1 MSGEPRLAGTN
12 ECCPGLCIGETNVEK
27 QSMDAVTT
35 AIVAAVLSEAHSSP
49 ETERRDGGALGDS
62 YRTLKEAL
70 VERFEGAPALMQ
82 AIRQLESMDN
92 ARNRQMLHQE
102 VKIMRA
108 DQARNV
114 VIAADDLIKK
124 IRQQPEGEEL
134 LLQART
140 WEKLS

>member
-1 MSGEPRLAGTN
+1 
-12 ECCPGLCIGETNVEK
+12 
-27 QSMDAVTT
+27 MDAVTT
-35 AIVAAVLSEAHSSP
+35 AIVAAVLSEAHYP
-49 ETERRDGGALGDS
+49 EMERQDGGALGDS
-62 YRTLKEAL
+62 YRALKEAL

-114 VIAADDLIKK
+114 VIAADDLIGK

>member
-1 MSGEPRLAGTN
+1 
-12 ECCPGLCIGETNVEK
+12 
-27 QSMDAVTT
+27 MDAVTT
-35 AIVAAVLSEAHSSP
+35 AIVAAVLSGTQARSTAAQP
-49 ETERRDGGALGDS
+49 DLGAVGDS
-62 YRTLKEAL
+62 YQALKVAL
-70 VERFEGAPALMQ
+70 VERFDGAPSLMQ

-102 VKIMRA
+102 VKIVRA

-114 VIAADDLIKK
+114 VIAADDLIGK
-124 IRQQPEGEEL
+124 IREQPGGEKL